1 MRSTNST
8 SLKYDK
14 DVFIKIKREFF
25 DLCYFWQFEVT
36 IISHSGNLPSMRE
49 EQKEFFWGGGAISGF
64 HYLMTPRVSLVIE
77 FRLHFH
83 RLFLAA

>member
-49 EQKEFFWGGGAISGF
+49 EQKEFFFGGG
-64 HYLMTPRVSLVIE
+64 
-77 FRLHFH
+77 
-83 RLFLAA
+83 LFLDFTI

>member
-14 DVFIKIKREFF
+14 DVFIKIKRENF

-36 IISHSGNLPSMRE
+36 IISHSGKPSMRE
-49 EQKEFFWGGGAISGF
+49 EQKEFGGRGAISGS

-77 FRLHFH
+77 FRLPFH

>member
-49 EQKEFFWGGGAISGF
+49 EQKEFWEGGYFWIS
-64 HYLMTPRVSLVIE
+64 
-77 FRLHFH
+77 
-83 RLFLAA
+83 LFDDSQSFLSH